1 MVLSASCLDTCGLF
15 YRCRLEWSLI
25 VFFVVRTSRAV
36 YYMLIG
42 LFYMLIA
49 LIYVL
54 K

>member
-1 MVLSASCLDTCGLF
+1 MVCFIDAD
-15 YRCRLEWSLI
+15 WSDPLV
-25 VFFVVRTSRAV
+25 VFFVVRTSGAV
-36 YYMLIG
+36 YYMLIA

>member
-1 MVLSASCLDTCGLF
+1 MVCFIDAD
-15 YRCRLEWSLI
+15 WSGPLV

-36 YYMLIG
+36 YYMLIA

-49 LIYVL
+49 LFYMLIAPIYVL